1 MAAAVAFGIGETP
14 LLAAVA
20 SAGGAAAEAAIGSEY
35 TLVKGTALQGAE
47 SALASAPGSKGLA
60 SPKGGAPFTVVIMA
74 EEKKA
79 AAEFEWHELRDHIF
93 QILEGTTKVELGGT
107 PSGAHQP
114 KPSEW
119 LATGSDG
126 AKAVM
131 LEKGDVL
138 CIPRGT
144 PHKRTTDA
152 RVVFQLVSVELPA
165 KV

>member
-1 MAAAVAFGIGETP
+1 MVAVVTFGAGETP
-14 LLAAVA
+14 LLALGRSGVAVA
-20 SAGGAAAEAAIGSEY
+20 DATVGSEY
-35 TLVKGTALQGAE
+35 TLVKVGAIAAAE
-47 SALASAPGSKGLA
+47 SSLATVSGLKGLA
-60 SPKGGAPFTVVIMA
+60 SPKGGGPFTVVLTS

-79 AAEFEWHELRDHIF
+79 AAEFEWHEARDHIF
-93 QILEGTTKVELGGT
+93 TILEGSTKVELGGT
-107 PSGAHQP
+107 PSGSHQT
-114 KPSEW
+114 KPGEW

-144 PHKRTTDA
+144 PHKRSTEG

-165 KV
+165 KTV